1 MCPFLEKENKRLIEE
16 KIELK
21 KEITKIYENFQTE
34 KNLML
39 KDFAEKLKKNEIKME
54 NKFEKITKNL
64 LV

>member
-39 KDFAEKLKKNEIKME
+39 QDFAGKLKKNEIKIE

-64 LV
+64 

>member
-21 KEITKIYENFQTE
+21 KEITKIHENFQTE
-34 KNLML
+34 KNLMFQ
-39 KDFAEKLKKNEIKME
+39 DFAEKLKKNEIKIE

-64 LV
+64 

>member
-39 KDFAEKLKKNEIKME
+39 QDFAEKLKKNEIKIE

-64 LV
+64 

>member
-39 KDFAEKLKKNEIKME
+39 QDFAEKLKKNEIKIE
-54 NKFEKITKNL
+54 NKFEKITTNL
-64 LV
+64 

>member
-39 KDFAEKLKKNEIKME
+39 QDFAEKLKKNYIKIE
-54 NKFEKITKNL
+54 NKLEKITKNL
-64 LV
+64 